1 MKLSDLKIEPDGSIA
16 GQYLHGVDLNNDV
29 LVHNLGIAGRLW
41 TADYIG
47 AVDPGIAVT
56 HRAIGDI
63 PIEDLPSFGLH
74 GNVISPRCA
83 RYFIPAAI
91 LDMGQTIVNGHG
103 IPWELSD
110 GQRARITALRDME
123 LAFERGRRQFAP
135 DVPSRLSCIWLAESN
150 DTGRSVIR
158 SIFPKAYIAHVR
170 VLRCTAIAM
179 ADMTWFDDYYNI
191 AKPEFIKNYWMG
203 KAHPTTP
210 RPEVLVNG
218 VIDFTDPEQLM
229 HIRKHGARLGQG

>member
-158 SIFPKAYIAHVR
+158 SI
-170 VLRCTAIAM
+170 
-179 ADMTWFDDYYNI
+179 
-191 AKPEFIKNYWMG
+191 
-203 KAHPTTP
+203 
-210 RPEVLVNG
+210 
-218 VIDFTDPEQLM
+218 
-229 HIRKHGARLGQG
+229 